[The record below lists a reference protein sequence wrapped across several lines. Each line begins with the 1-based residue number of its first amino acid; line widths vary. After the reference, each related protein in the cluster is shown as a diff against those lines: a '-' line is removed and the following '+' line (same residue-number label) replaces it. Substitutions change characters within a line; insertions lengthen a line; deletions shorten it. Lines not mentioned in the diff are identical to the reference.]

1 MSSAKLILNEIA
13 PEPTTM
19 RRFVV
24 SNDWPRIESPSIW
37 RALIWP
43 KIFLTFPR
51 LARLVFAFRPIN
63 ESSNDHSFTSRGFL
77 DSALLRFNTDA

>member
-1 MSSAKLILNEIA
+1 MSSAKLVLNEIA

-24 SNDWPRIESPSIW
+24 SNDWLRIESPSIS

-43 KIFLTFPR
+43 KIF
-51 LARLVFAFRPIN
+51 
-63 ESSNDHSFTSRGFL
+63 
-77 DSALLRFNTDA
+77 